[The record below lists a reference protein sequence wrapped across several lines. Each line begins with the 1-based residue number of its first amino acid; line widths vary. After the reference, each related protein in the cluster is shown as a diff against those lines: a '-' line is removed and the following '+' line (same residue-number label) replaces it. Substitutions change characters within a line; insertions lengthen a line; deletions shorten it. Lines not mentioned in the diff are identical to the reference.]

1 MTYFPPILELS
12 PSYPQPL
19 HTHVIITEAST
30 TGVANSPSGSGIL
43 RPSNDGSVSV
53 GRGSRLFEHAKLLQ
67 AKKEILSRLL
77 PEQCTFR
84 PEVNKRSDGGSESE
98 AGATRIMTGL
108 NESGGI
114 GGGASGGLDA
124 SSEAGARLFA
134 LARERKA
141 RHDGR
146 IAAAPAF
153 SFSPSSTLTKKALA
167 LKAADI
173 AESGERDPNIVA
185 AALYARGLAAK
196 EREVGRLAA
205 AMKEFSFEPKITAKA
220 ARLKREGKAGDRLYD
235 PSWVKRRNDIK
246 HK

>member
-1 MTYFPPILELS
+1 M
-12 PSYPQPL
+12 
-19 HTHVIITEAST
+19 
-30 TGVANSPSGSGIL
+30 
-43 RPSNDGSVSV
+43 
-53 GRGSRLFEHAKLLQ
+53 FEHAKLLQ

-84 PEVNKRSDGGSESE
+84 PEVNKRSDGSTEAD
-98 AGATRIMTGL
+98 AGASRIMTGL
-108 NESGGI
+108 NESGVNG
-114 GGGASGGLDA
+114 STNGGLDA
-124 SSEAGARLFA
+124 SAEAGARLFA

-173 AESGERDPNIVA
+173 AESGERDPNVVA

-235 PSWVKRRNDIK
+235 PSWVMRRNDIK